1 MSNLRNQTLNRLH
14 NCDCHTPPPPFPEPM
29 MPLVMFEDMMYKV
42 AYISGYAGTKAEFS
56 EDLVKALNGSEQI
69 AGIII
74 QKSSIKD
81 FPDIGREGSIYI
93 DTSSKELYFWNED
106 GYYKVGVT
114 SDNSG
119 GSGGIDPSKN
129 IIFEGGE
136 I

>member
-29 MPLVMFEDMMYKV
+29 MPLAMFEDMMYKV

-56 EDLVKALNGSEQI
+56 DDLVKALNGSDQI

-74 QKSSIKD
+74 QKSSIEE
-81 FPDIGREGSIYI
+81 FPDIGRENSIYL
-93 DTSSKELYFWNED
+93 DTTKKELYFWNKD
-106 GYYKVGVT
+106 GYYKVGVAE
-114 SDNSG
+114 DDSG
-119 GSGGIDPSKN
+119 GSGGIDPSKDN
-129 IIFEGGE
+129 IFEGGV